1 MDHQY
6 LDREAFAGL
15 WSWER
20 DRRRRKLR
28 RKAFLG
34 RGENTFLTVAIAECY
49 QFSPFCPARGPEDDF
64 LIADATHRLFF
75 MNAMK
80 ECCI

>member
-20 DRRRRKLR
+20 DRRRRER
-28 RKAFLG
+28 RRNAHLVKQV
-34 RGENTFLTVAIAECY
+34 NTCLTVAIAECY
-49 QFSPFCPARGPEDDF
+49 QLSSSALQGNQRMIF
-64 LIADATHRLFF
+64 
-75 MNAMK
+75 
-80 ECCI
+80 

>member
-6 LDREAFAGL
+6 PDREAFAGL

-20 DRRRRKLR
+20 DCRRRKLR
-28 RKAFLG
+28 RKAYLG

-49 QFSPFCPARGPEDDF
+49 HQKESFSACAQWKYVC
-64 LIADATHRLFF
+64 LLVADACIGLFF
-75 MNAMK
+75 
-80 ECCI
+80 